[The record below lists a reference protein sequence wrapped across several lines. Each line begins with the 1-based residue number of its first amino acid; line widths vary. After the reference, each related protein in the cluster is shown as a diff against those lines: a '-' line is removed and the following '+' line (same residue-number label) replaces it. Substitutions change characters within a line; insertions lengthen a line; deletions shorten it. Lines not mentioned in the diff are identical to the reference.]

1 MKLRNI
7 LVAALCLF
15 ATMANA
21 QEELVIISTNDTHS
35 TIVPLS
41 SNLEDTLKAGRGGYI
56 RRIALLEE
64 QRSLH
69 PDLLLFDSGD
79 FSQGSP
85 YYTLFKGEVEMK
97 LMNMMKYDAVGIGN
111 HEFDFGLDNIARLV
125 KMSDFPWVCA
135 NLDFTGTVLEGL
147 VQPYTVIERG
157 DVKIGVFGLTPQL
170 EGLVAV
176 ENIGGVVYNDPIESA
191 INVVGQLRETE
202 RCDVVVCLSHLGWD
216 MAPMVDD
223 STLVA
228 KTTGID
234 IVLGAHSHDYF
245 TDLQYVKNA
254 EGKEV
259 PVDQN
264 GKHGIYIGKTTL
276 AIQNRK

>member
-21 QEELVIISTNDTHS
+21 QEELVIIGTNDTHS

-125 KMSDFPWVCA
+125 EMSDFPWVCA

-147 VQPYTVIERG
+147 IQPYTVIERG

-170 EGLVAV
+170 EGLVAA

-245 TDLQYVKNA
+245 IDLQYVKNA

>member
-69 PDLLLFDSGD
+69 PGLLLFDSGD

-135 NLDFTGTVLEGL
+135 NLNFTGTVLEGL
-147 VQPYTVIERG
+147 IQPYTVIERG

-170 EGLVAV
+170 EGLVAA

-202 RCDVVVCLSHLGWD
+202 SCDVVVCLSHLGWD

-223 STLVA
+223 SMLVA

-245 TDLQYVKNA
+245 IDLQYVKNA

>member
-69 PDLLLFDSGD
+69 PDLSLFDSGD

-125 KMSDFPWVCA
+125 EMSDFPWVCA

-147 VQPYTVIERG
+147 IQPYTVIKRG

-170 EGLVAV
+170 EGLVAA

-245 TDLQYVKNA
+245 IDLQYVKNA

>member
-64 QRSLH
+64 QRSQH

-170 EGLVAV
+170 EGLVAA

-245 TDLQYVKNA
+245 IDLQYVKNA

>member
-1 MKLRNI
+1 MKLKNI

-64 QRSLH
+64 QRSQH
-69 PDLLLFDSGD
+69 PGLLLFDSGD

-135 NLDFTGTVLEGL
+135 NLDFAGTVLEGL
-147 VQPYTVIERG
+147 IQPYTVIERG

-170 EGLVAV
+170 EGLVAA

-216 MAPMVDD
+216 MAPIVDD

-245 TDLQYVKNA
+245 IDLQYVKNA

>member
-125 KMSDFPWVCA
+125 EMSDFPWVCA

-147 VQPYTVIERG
+147 IQPYTVIERG
-157 DVKIGVFGLTPQL
+157 DVKIGVFGLTPRL
-170 EGLVAV
+170 EGLVAA

-245 TDLQYVKNA
+245 IDLQYVKNA